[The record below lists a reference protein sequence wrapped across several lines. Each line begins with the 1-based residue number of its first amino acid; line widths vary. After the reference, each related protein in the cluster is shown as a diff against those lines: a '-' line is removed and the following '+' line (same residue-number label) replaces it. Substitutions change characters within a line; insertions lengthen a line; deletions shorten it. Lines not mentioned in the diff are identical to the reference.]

1 MGNIT
6 MAFDRTVQGW
16 TSEFSFVPDSGLS
29 LNNNYYTFHAGDIWI
44 HNVDETTNNVV
55 RRNTFYTPVTNETRL
70 TFVFNDEPSEVKNFK
85 TLNYEGI
92 GTWSAEVETNVEEGT
107 ISATQFVDKEG
118 KYFAFI
124 RGEDNQGSPD
134 LKSGNVGGLGVI
146 GTTVA
151 GSYTM
156 PNLPSTVSIGDY
168 IYLIEPSNGFTGA
181 PVLAGILSTV
191 DGNVIALTSTGLT
204 PALQGVTQ
212 LPVSGDL
219 LIYVKNNVV
228 EKSGLIGFY
237 GIVTMTNATTS
248 QTELFSVATE
258 AFIS

>member
-1 MGNIT
+1 MK
-6 MAFDRTVQGW
+6 
-16 TSEFSFVPDSGLS
+16 
-29 LNNNYYTFHAGDIWI
+29 
-44 HNVDETTNNVV
+44 TTNNVV

-146 GTTVA
+146 TAVNATTYTVA
-151 GSYTM
+151 
-156 PNLPSTVSIGDY
+156 NLPSSASIGDY
-168 IYLIEPSNGFTGA
+168 IYLIEPSNNFNNT
-181 PVLAGILSTV
+181 PVLAGILDTV
-191 DGNVIALTSTGLT
+191 DGNDITLRTTGLT
-204 PALQGVTQ
+204 PTQQGATQ
-212 LPVSGDL
+212 LPVAGEL

-248 QTELFSVATE
+248 QD
-258 AFIS
+258 